1 MKKKRLVVWAL
12 INLATVVSVRA
23 DREGFIEQACELFR
37 EYVIGNE
44 KKEMPV
50 VVPLSPAILQKK
62 IDLAIGLQAK
72 SESQLLDLMTKY
84 LKYSVRTNHK
94 KFCNQ
99 TFSGSSDA
107 ALLGEVITAL
117 SNTSMYTYEAA
128 PVATLIEATLLNK
141 LCSLVGFEN
150 GEGTF
155 VTGGSNANLVALL
168 AARNA
173 FLPRVKAEGLY
184 RNRDELVL
192 FVSDQAHYSF
202 QKAAH
207 LLGLGENN
215 VVSVATNEQG
225 RMRVDALEDA
235 LQQTLN
241 EGKIPFFVAA
251 TIGTTVLG
259 AIDPLI
265 DIVPVARQY
274 NLWLHVD
281 AAFGGANLLSST
293 RRVLLAGIEQAHSVA
308 WDFHKVLSVPLICSA
323 ILFNKE
329 GILLDIN
336 KVSGTEYIFH
346 EGPDTFDLGHFSL
359 QCGRRVDALKLWL
372 DWQAHGDRGY
382 EQKIDSLVN
391 LAAYARRIIQAE
403 PILYLICMPDWLP
416 VCFQYVPSCFSF
428 DREQDR
434 KDIDFFNAELRKR
447 LVKRGRWMINY
458 SWVKER
464 IVLRL
469 TMVNP
474 TLTNNDVDDFFSEV
488 MSIGKEL
495 EKDYLNSFARR
506 DRAHVERLHQ
516 KLIRKALL
524 AVEE

>member
-1 MKKKRLVVWAL
+1 MHTKQIVAWTFVSL
-12 INLATVVSVRA
+12 ITVLSVRA
-23 DREGFIEQACELFR
+23 DREDFIEQACELLR
-37 EYVIGNE
+37 EYIAGNE
-44 KKEMPV
+44 KKETPV
-50 VVPLSPAILQKK
+50 VVPFGPAALQKK
-62 IDLAIGLQAK
+62 IDLAIGLQGK
-72 SESQLLDLMTKY
+72 TEGQLLDLMTKY

-107 ALLGEVITAL
+107 AVLGEVIAAL

-207 LLGLGENN
+207 VLGLGENN
-215 VVSVATNEQG
+215 VVQVASNEQG
-225 RMRVDALEDA
+225 RMRVDALENA
-235 LQQTLN
+235 IQKTLN
-241 EGKIPFFVAA
+241 DGKIPFFVAA

-259 AIDPLI
+259 AIDSLV
-265 DIVPVARQY
+265 DIVPIVRQY

-281 AAFGGANLLSST
+281 AAFGGANLLSVS
-293 RRVLLAGIEQAHSVA
+293 RRTLLAGIEQAHSVA
-308 WDFHKVLSVPLICSA
+308 WDFHKVLSVPLMCSA

-329 GILLDIN
+329 GILQDLN
-336 KVSGTEYIFH
+336 KVNGTEYIFH
-346 EGPDTFDLGHFSL
+346 EGTDNFDLGHFSL

-403 PILYLICMPDWLP
+403 PLLYLICMPDWLP
-416 VCFQYVPSCFSF
+416 VCFQYVPTYFSF
-428 DREQDR
+428 DSQQDR
-434 KDIDFFNAELRKR
+434 KDIDFFNVALRKR
-447 LVKRGRWMINY
+447 LVQRGRWMINY

-474 TLTNNDVDDFFSEV
+474 TLTSNDVDDFFNEV
-488 MSIGKEL
+488 MTIGKEL
-495 EKDYLNSFARR
+495 EKDYLNSFGRR
-506 DRAHVERLHQ
+506 DSSSFERRHQ